1 MLLIIREKAG
11 EETIK
16 KAAQDLNGYI
26 KVVVDVE
33 RGILAAGGTRHFED
47 EQALLKD
54 GSKQENLWGGG
65 LDLESG
71 EIDFDSIINLRPNQ
85 DNPSREV
92 LSQETRKRMEK
103 IIRSLLK

>member
-1 MLLIIREKAG
+1 MLLIIREKADK
-11 EETIK
+11 ETLKEI
-16 KAAQDLNGYI
+16 AEDLNGYI

-33 RGILAAGGTRHFED
+33 RGILTAGGTRHFEG
-47 EQALLKD
+47 EQALIKD
-54 GSKQENLWGGG
+54 RSRQENLWGGG
-65 LDLESG
+65 LDLASG

-92 LSQETRKRMEK
+92 LSQGIRKRMEK

>member
-1 MLLIIREKAG
+1 MLLIIREKAND
-11 EETIK
+11 ETTK
-16 KAAQDLNGYI
+16 KVAEDLKGYI
-26 KVVVDVE
+26 KVVVDME
-33 RGILAAGGTRHFED
+33 RGILAAGGMRHFES

-54 GSKQENLWGGG
+54 TSKQENLWGGG
-65 LDLESG
+65 LDSKTG

-92 LSQETRKRMEK
+92 LSQEVRKRMEK